1 MKTRSLFRRIALIL
15 MAAMVMVTLT
25 SCGGDGQASGYNIMV
40 ASGYV
45 DGEALESFGETLKQE
60 IPELASEE
68 VNVSFSSTILGSA
81 DTDPMMNMGALVGF
95 DAKVAAG
102 EITVAIFDKESAAR
116 EARGGIFR
124 PISEILTE
132 EDMEKLEGKLIDYE
146 TVDEQ
151 GNPDGG
157 RTEIV
162 GVDISDNEALTPV
175 MGAGEKGIFVV
186 AGQEHDEL
194 TRELILH
201 LAGIDSQK

>member
-45 DGEALESFGETLKQE
+45 DDEALESFGETLKQE

-68 VNVSFSSTILGSA
+68 VNASFSSTMLGSA
-81 DTDPMMNMGALVGF
+81 ESDPMMNMGALVGF

-146 TVDEQ
+146 TGAPFTAHTTNPVPFILVNADPSYTLREGGCLADIAPTLIELMGMEQ
-151 GNPDGG
+151 PKEMTGK
-157 RTEIV
+157 
-162 GVDISDNEALTPV
+162 SL
-175 MGAGEKGIFVV
+175 
-186 AGQEHDEL
+186 
-194 TRELILH
+194 LI
-201 LAGIDSQK
+201 KK

>member
-25 SCGGDGQASGYNIMV
+25 SCGGDGQVSGYNIMV

-45 DGEALESFGETLKQE
+45 DDEALESFGETLK
-60 IPELASEE
+60 LASEE
-68 VNVSFSSTILGSA
+68 VNASFSSTILGSA

-194 TRELILH
+194 TL
-201 LAGIDSQK
+201 